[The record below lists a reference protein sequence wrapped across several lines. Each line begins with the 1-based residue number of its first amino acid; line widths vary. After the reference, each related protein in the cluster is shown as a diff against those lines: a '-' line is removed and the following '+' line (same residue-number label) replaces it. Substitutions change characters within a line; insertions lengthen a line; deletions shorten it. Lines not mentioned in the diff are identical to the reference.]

1 MLFDRFYIENYH
13 GGKRFT
19 VGDFLAMGS
28 KITIHQTSVRYEEGL
43 EKKGKSHMF
52 IKAFKRMMSK
62 AGSKNN
68 VPSLPWV
75 KLTELN
81 LEQGL

>member
-1 MLFDRFYIENYH
+1 MKKLFDRFYIKNYH

-19 VGDFLAMGS
+19 FGHFLTMGS
-28 KITIHQTSVRYEEGL
+28 KTTIQQTRVRYEEGL

-62 AGSKNN
+62 SGSKNH

-75 KLTELN
+75 KLTGLN
-81 LEQGL
+81 LEQ